1 LTVNVSPDRVR
12 ARINVKAVQD
22 LKDPQVQSF
31 IDDATAIVEDETGAT
46 IVSTACLALEAVAI
60 TCKAALLAY
69 AHLKSGGPANVTY
82 TAGGV
87 LAVQTGDPTIQI
99 LEKTYQEAIK
109 RLSEVAFKVAES
121 NQTTDDQLW
130 E

>member
-12 ARINVKAVQD
+12 ARINVKAVQE
-22 LKDPQVQSF
+22 LNDPTVQTF
-31 IDDATAIVEDETGAT
+31 IDDATAIVQDETGST
-46 IVSTACLALEAVAI
+46 IVSTACSALEAVAI

-69 AHLKSGGPANVTY
+69 AHLKSGGSSNLTY

-121 NQTTDDQLW
+121 AVTDTDQLW